1 MTIPVATDLKSI
13 LEFFE
18 ALEMFAFV
26 FACGAIIGAL
36 MYLWLLATS
45 HGALRTKLLGMP
57 IAFTHLLLSR
67 DNKWSK
73 PADPQTI
80 LLQSQKSPETCQ
92 RKRIYFVRHGESMW
106 NEVFN
111 RGLDIGIIW
120 RFLSC
125 VMQEL
130 NLLPYPD
137 SVFWDSPLSPL
148 GIRQAVQLSAWV
160 EHSHPNN
167 VHAAI
172 LRGTSDTQSVV
183 CVSNLR
189 RAVSTV
195 LTGLSGRLIRNSKER
210 VYITSSAQEITR
222 NIDGYSLSPPGGH
235 PTASWIEAQLPEL
248 DRVVSGL
255 YSSDRLTGSP
265 NKGNKPL
272 FGSNGLKRMSE
283 FCRFVFTSEIS
294 ADKPTV
300 ILGGHSLWFREFF
313 KNFLPNNFVHECK
326 SNKIVNCG
334 IVAFDLIS
342 VNNATGFVIDP
353 ESIQVVY
360 GGFEDK
366 KSKKN

>member
-1 MTIPVATDLKSI
+1 
-13 LEFFE
+13 
-18 ALEMFAFV
+18 MFAFV
-26 FACGAIIGAL
+26 VSCAVIIGCL
-36 MYLWLLATS
+36 IYLWLLVTS
-45 HGALRTKLLGMP
+45 SGQLRAKLAGMP
-57 IAFTHLLLSR
+57 FAFLHLILSR
-67 DNKWSK
+67 DNKWAK
-73 PADPQTI
+73 LPDPQTT
-80 LLQSQKSPETCQ
+80 LLQYRKSPESAQ
-92 RKRIYFVRHGESMW
+92 RKRIYFIRHGESMW

-195 LTGLSGRLIRNSKER
+195 LTGLSGRLIRNPKER
-210 VYITSSAQEITR
+210 VHIVSSAQEITR
-222 NIDGYSLSPPGGH
+222 NIDGYSLSAAGGH
-235 PTASWIEAQLPEL
+235 PSASWIEAQLPEL

-255 YSSDRLTGSP
+255 YSSDRISGAS
-265 NKGNKPL
+265 NKGTKPL
-272 FGSNGLKRMSE
+272 FGTSGLSRMIE
-283 FCRFVFTSEIS
+283 FCNWVFSSSVT

-313 KNFLPNNFVHECK
+313 KNFLPYSIVHESK
-326 SNKIVNCG
+326 TNKIVNCG
-334 IVAFDLIS
+334 VIAFDLIS
-342 VNNATGFVIDP
+342 VNNSSAFVVDP
-353 ESIQVVY
+353 DSIQVVY

>member
-1 MTIPVATDLKSI
+1 
-13 LEFFE
+13 
-18 ALEMFAFV
+18 MFAFV
-26 FACGAIIGAL
+26 VSCGAIIGAL

-45 HGALRTKLLGMP
+45 SGVLRSKLVGMP
-57 IAFTHLLLSR
+57 VAFVHLLLSR

-73 PADPQTI
+73 SSDPQTA
-80 LLQSQKSPETCQ
+80 LLQSKKSPDISQ
-92 RKRIYFVRHGESMW
+92 RKRIYFIRHGESMW

-111 RGLDIGIIW
+111 RGLDVGIVW

-148 GIRQAVQLSAWV
+148 GIRQAVQLSAWI

-167 VHAAI
+167 IHASI
-172 LRGTSDTQSVV
+172 LRGTSDAQSVV

-195 LTGLSGRLIRNSKER
+195 LTGLSGRLIRNPKER
-210 VYITSSAQEITR
+210 VHIVSSAQEITR
-222 NIDGYSLSPPGGH
+222 NIDGYSLSPAGGH
-235 PTASWIEAQLPEL
+235 PSASWIEAQLPEL

-255 YSSDRLTGSP
+255 YSSDRIAGSA
-265 NKGNKPL
+265 NRGNKPL
-272 FGSNGLKRMSE
+272 FGSNGFARMNE
-283 FCRFVFTSEIS
+283 FCKWAFTSDNT
-294 ADKPTV
+294 ADKPTI

-313 KNFLPNNFVHECK
+313 KSFLPHGFVHECK
-326 SNKIVNCG
+326 SKKIVNCG

-342 VNNATGFVIDP
+342 VNSNSAFVVDP

-366 KSKKN
+366 KLKKN